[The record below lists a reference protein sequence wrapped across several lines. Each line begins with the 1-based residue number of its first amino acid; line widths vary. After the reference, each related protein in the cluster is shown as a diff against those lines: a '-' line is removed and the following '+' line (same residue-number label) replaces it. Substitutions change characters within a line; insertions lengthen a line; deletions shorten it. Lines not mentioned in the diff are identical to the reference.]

1 MAHQH
6 GTLQADLVLT
16 SGGVA
21 DRVFPLREGCTTIGR
36 DGRCDV
42 RIPLPKVS
50 PQHCEIVLE
59 NQRATLLSRDEDLG
73 TLLNGKVVREANLAH
88 DDELTVGPVT
98 FRVVLRKA
106 LDGTDDAATNSDNRA
121 PFDRT

>member
-1 MAHQH
+1 MVDGSGAADEPGPMH
-6 GTLQADLVLT
+6 ADLVLT

-21 DRVFPLREGCTTIGR
+21 DRVFALREGCTTIGR

-42 RIPLPKVS
+42 RIPLPRVS
-50 PQHCEIVLE
+50 PRHCEIVLE

-73 TLLNGKVVREANLAH
+73 TLLNGKVVREANLAN

-98 FRVVLRKA
+98 FRVVLHNVLDSA
-106 LDGTDDAATNSDNRA
+106 QDGPLDGDD
-121 PFDRT
+121 